1 MSYTVLARRYRPLN
15 FKDVVGQEHVT
26 RTLTNALKKSK
37 VAHAY
42 LFAGPRGVG
51 KTTTA
56 RILAKAVNCTDLK
69 DGEPCNQCPT
79 CTDINDSRS
88 LDILE
93 IDGASNRGIDEI
105 RNLRENVKFAPAAST
120 RKVYII
126 DEVHQLTS
134 AAFNALLKTLEE
146 PPAHVLFIF
155 ATTEAHQVPPTILSR
170 CQRFDFHRIS
180 AAAIRGNIEMIC
192 SQEKVTADLEV
203 LELITRKADGSLR
216 DAQSLLDQLVA
227 FCGDTLKAREVE
239 QVLGMIPLD
248 TLFET
253 SRIFRERSSG
263 EAFKLCDELA
273 AQGADYGHFLRELA
287 LHLVRLIR
295 VKTTGQALGLEIG
308 ADVQDRY
315 LAEAKKTGLN
325 DIFRWLRLVQE
336 SELAVKRSPA
346 PRIRFETDFM
356 KIATLDAS
364 VDLDALLAKLSSLG
378 EGAVVRPELPMT
390 ESPVSQSKL
399 PIDESSKPGMS
410 RPPIRETG
418 PVKSS
423 PEAVPGAMPEVAVF
437 QARWG
442 EICETLAKEHPS
454 LGAFLREGRPTA
466 LEDKT
471 LTIVMDQ
478 GNGFHIE
485 QLTKED
491 TKVRNAIQ
499 EAVSVKPLLKYVLGQ
514 LPPEASAD
522 TSARVSPK
530 PAKSVMEQAR
540 KNNPTIDSFLK
551 RIDGQ
556 PLN

>member
-1 MSYTVLARRYRPLN
+1 MAYTVLARRYRPLV
-15 FKDVVGQEHVT
+15 FGDVVGQDHVT
-26 RTLTNALKKSK
+26 KTLTNALKKGK

-56 RILAKAVNCTDLK
+56 RILAKAVNCSDLQ

-79 CTDINDSRS
+79 CKDINDGRS

-105 RNLRENVKFAPAAST
+105 RNLRENVKFAPASCQ

-170 CQRFDFHRIS
+170 CQRFDFHRIPAVS
-180 AAAIRGNIEMIC
+180 IRGNLEMIC
-192 SQEKVTADLEV
+192 DQEKIRIDPEV
-203 LELITRKADGSLR
+203 YDMVTRKADGSLR

-227 FCGDTLKAREVE
+227 FCGEKLEAREVE
-239 QVLGMIPLD
+239 QVLGLIPMD

-253 SRIFRERSSG
+253 SRIFRDRSN
-263 EAFKLCDELA
+263 EAAFELCDRLA
-273 AQGADYGHFLRELA
+273 SQGADYGHFLRELA
-287 LHLVRLIR
+287 QHLVRLMR
-295 VKTTGQALGLEIG
+295 VKTTGMARGLE
-308 ADVQDRY
+308 VS
-315 LAEAKKTGLN
+315 AEAQQRYESEAKNTELN

-364 VDLDALLAKLSSLG
+364 VDLETLLSKLSAMG
-378 EGAVVRPELPMT
+378 EGGVDPSDLCEPEPLATQSMLPIAGEPTQQAAGPPPMDTFTAKPAPAEEPASMPEL
-390 ESPVSQSKL
+390 Q
-399 PIDESSKPGMS
+399 
-410 RPPIRETG
+410 
-418 PVKSS
+418 
-423 PEAVPGAMPEVAVF
+423 VF
-437 QARWG
+437 QERWTD
-442 EICETLAKEHPS
+442 ICKALGKESPS
-454 LGAFLREGRPTA
+454 LGAFLQEGYPV
-466 LEDKT
+466 DVQDNT
-471 LTIVMDQ
+471 LTVVLDE
-478 GNGFHIE
+478 GNGFHLE
-485 QLTKED
+485 QLKKEEQKVKQAIRD
-491 TKVRNAIQ
+491 TVNA
-499 EAVSVKPLLKYVLGQ
+499 KPVLRFILGQ
-514 LPPEASAD
+514 IPSNAKANAGGKASS
-522 TSARVSPK
+522 TST
-530 PAKSVMEQAR
+530 MEQVQ
-540 KNNPTIDSFLK
+540 KENPTIDSFIK

-556 PLN
+556 PIQ

>member
-56 RILAKAVNCTDLK
+56 RILAKAVNCTDLT
-69 DGEPCNQCPT
+69 DGEPCNKCPT

-192 SQEKVTADLEV
+192 EHEKVHADLEV

-227 FCGDTLKAREVE
+227 FCGETLKAREVE

-263 EAFKLCDELA
+263 DAFKLCDQLA
-273 AQGADYGHFLRELA
+273 AQGADYGHYLRELA
-287 LHLVRLIR
+287 MHMVRLLR
-295 VKTTGQALGLEIG
+295 VKTTGQAADLEVG
-308 ADVQDRY
+308 VDVQERY
-315 LAEAKKTGLN
+315 LSEANKTNLN
-325 DIFRWLRLVQE
+325 DIFRWMRLVQE

-378 EGAVVRPELPMT
+378 EGSLVSPEPS
-390 ESPVSQSKL
+390 ESEPPVLQSKL
-399 PIDESSKPGMS
+399 PIDQSPYPDVAKPPVVESP
-410 RPPIRETG
+410 T
-418 PVKSS
+418 VKST
-423 PEAVPGAMPEVAVF
+423 PEAVTDAMPELEVF

-442 EICETLAKEHPS
+442 EICEALAQASPS
-454 LGAFLREGRPTA
+454 LGAFLREGHPTN

-485 QLTKED
+485 QLKKED
-491 TKVRNAIQ
+491 IKVRKAIQ
-499 EAVSVKPLLKYVLGQ
+499 ETVNAKPVLNYVLGQ
-514 LPPEASAD
+514 LPAEAK
-522 TSARVSPK
+522 ARTRAK
-530 PAKSVMEQAR
+530 PSTRSVMDQAR
-540 KNNPTIDSFLK
+540 KENSTIDSFLK